1 MKNNETDLDTE
12 KLLLDTINIEDIPE
26 IPASVKIAISSTLRG
41 EKSIEELLRTVRE
54 SPSISLK
61 ILKVANSPI
70 YGRERPI
77 SNLKDAIVLLGYKTV
92 KSIILSITIHEIFN
106 NKESDWFDHKRFF
119 LHSLAVAIL
128 CEEFAKRV
136 GTGREEDLYAAGI
149 LHDIGKTIL
158 FLSDNKRYKKVVDR
172 VVKEKITFHEAEDL
186 EFGFDHTDAARFL
199 LKFWEIPERL
209 IAPACD
215 YHRFDIDRHKGRIS
229 DTAIVRVANEAAHI
243 TGYDTH
249 TGERR
254 YNSSGRMLEQ
264 MGILSE
270 ELDPI
275 VQETKERIEAISEA
289 LNLQKSDIRG
299 FFELISEANQEL
311 GNMWMK
317 NHQLLGDLKRKDRL
331 LASLSRISDV
341 ALEEKNLE
349 TALSDFM
356 RELCTFFRLRRA
368 SCEFF
373 INDDKSLI
381 LTFYQTGE
389 KTDGNELWEQK
400 KEIGKRGEYKPQIK
414 SKAFRIQTA
423 ERNILGNLYLPDKF
437 GGAESAE
444 EADSLGGSAPEE
456 LVLFLQQLALG
467 LNNVK
472 LFFTNKLKT
481 ERLNIL
487 VNKLQEETEKAKQM
501 AEINRLI
508 LHNSPVGILSVDKK
522 GKIFQSNPQAA
533 KLLDEDLDER
543 NLFDLD
549 TVVKSRLEIPL
560 KKLLKEG
567 KSQETA
573 IQRQGERRVFSIES
587 AQIEGTTQTL
597 LILQDI
603 TERKENERI
612 AIQREKM
619 ATLGELAAGIAH
631 NLRSPLAVAKGIP
644 ELILSELGSENHKIV
659 KSADRKKVEVGGL
672 RENMELIS
680 DSMVKALSIIDSI
693 MEFSKE
699 DFGTFEPLVISEAF
713 EEARALL
720 EHRLKSKHIS
730 FTNKTSSCVMQGN
743 KNLLTQAFINLLNN
757 SIDAVEEHGTIQVN
771 CLMEKDRLVIHFED
785 NGKGIEKNNLERIFE
800 PFFTTS
806 GKANGTGIGLSVT
819 RKLVTIHGGSI
830 AAIPREGGGTVM
842 ELVFPTRQL

>member
-26 IPASVKIAISSTLRG
+26 IPASVKIAISSTLKG

-70 YGRERPI
+70 YGRERPV
-77 SNLKDAIVLLGYKTV
+77 SNLKDAVVLLGYKTV

-119 LHSLAVAIL
+119 LHSLATAIL
-128 CEEFAKRV
+128 CEEFAKRA
-136 GTGREEDLYAAGI
+136 GTGREEDMYAAGI
-149 LHDIGKTIL
+149 LHDIGKAIL

-172 VVKEKITFHEAEDL
+172 VVKEKITFREAENL

-215 YHRFDIDRHKGRIS
+215 YHRFDIDRYKGRIP
-229 DTAIVRVANEAAHI
+229 DTAIVRVANESAHI
-243 TGYDTH
+243 IGYDTH
-249 TGERR
+249 TGESR
-254 YNSSGRMLEQ
+254 YNSSGRMLEK

-270 ELDPI
+270 ELDQI
-275 VQETKERIEAISEA
+275 VQETKERIEVISEV
-289 LNLQKSDIRG
+289 LNLQKSDLRG

-317 NHQLLGDLKRKDRL
+317 NQQLLVDLKRKDRL

-349 TALSDFM
+349 TAISDSM

-373 INDDKSLI
+373 INDDKSLV
-381 LTFYQTGE
+381 LTFYRTCE
-389 KTDGNELWEQK
+389 KTDGNEVWEQK
-400 KEIGKRGEYKPQIK
+400 KQIGKRGEYKPQTKI
-414 SKAFRIQTA
+414 KAFRIQTA
-423 ERNILGNLYLPDKF
+423 ERNILGNLYLFDNIEEPD
-437 GGAESAE
+437 
-444 EADSLGGSAPEE
+444 PEE
-456 LVLFLQQLALG
+456 LELFLQQLALG
-467 LNNVK
+467 LNHVK
-472 LFFTNKLKT
+472 LFFTNKLKN

-487 VNKLQEETEKAKQM
+487 VNKLQEETEKGKRM

-522 GKIFQSNPQAA
+522 GKIIQSNPQAA
-533 KLLDEDLDER
+533 KLLDEVLAER

-549 TVVKSRLEIPL
+549 TVAKTGLEVPL

-567 KSQETA
+567 KSHETVV
-573 IQRQGERRVFSIES
+573 RKQGERRSFSIES

-597 LILQDI
+597 LIIQDI

-644 ELILSELGSENHKIV
+644 ELILSELGSKDLKIV
-659 KSADRKKVEVGGL
+659 KSVDGKKAEAKGF

-680 DSMVKALSIIDSI
+680 DSIVKALRVIDSI

-699 DFGTFEPLVISEAF
+699 DFGTFEPLIISEVV
-713 EEARALL
+713 EEARSLL
-720 EHRLKSKHIS
+720 EHRLKSKQVI

-785 NGKGIEKNNLERIFE
+785 DGKGIEEDNLERIFE

-842 ELVFPTRQL
+842 ELVFPTRKRENG